1 MMQHSLTELQSRAM
15 QVIKTTIREKGTAPT
30 QQEISDNLGLASKS
44 QVNRLLKQLE
54 DRGYIS
60 RMPGRHRAIALMN
73 NDGDVRDAANEFLTI
88 QENFRREYDQ
98 DQASSTTKSLAQQVT
113 TAFEKVRNIVR
124 GEV

>member
-15 QVIKTTIREKGTAPT
+15 QVIKTTIKEKGTAPT
-30 QQEISDNLGLASKS
+30 QQEISDSLGLSSKS

-60 RMPGRHRAIALMN
+60 RMPGRHRAIAVMP
-73 NDGDVRDAANEFLTI
+73 NDRDVREAANDFVSI

-98 DQASSTTKSLAQQVT
+98 DQVSLATKNLAQQVT
-113 TAFEKVRNIVR
+113 TAFDRLRNIVR
-124 GEV
+124 GEA